1 MQDKKTAKKQKPLR
15 FFLRRIYPG
24 KDVQGKQDKT
34 ASHENP
40 RRESG

>member
-24 KDVQGKQDKT
+24 KDGKGKDGKPTSYEKT
-34 ASHENP
+34 H
-40 RRESG
+40 RESG